1 MAKRLAEI
9 KPRAQDDPDAR
20 LSGFAN
26 PKFAEW
32 INDAVETGLESEGAT
47 DVTEKYRAGDRF
59 QERDGMNYLQP
70 TIVRVNSFEED
81 LAIREFLFPF
91 ASVVEC
97 PQADVL
103 EKIGP
108 SLVVTAITKDLEWI
122 NQLFDC
128 PTIDRLN
135 IGNVPTN
142 RIQWD
147 QPHEGN
153 LFEFLYSRRSF
164 QIADIA

>member
-1 MAKRLAEI
+1 
-9 KPRAQDDPDAR
+9 

-32 INDAVETGLESEGAT
+32 INEAVETGLESKGAT
-47 DVTEKYRAGDRF
+47 DVTAKFREGDRF
-59 QERDGMNYLQP
+59 QVRDGMNYLQP
-70 TIVRVNSFEED
+70 TIVRVDSFDED

-97 PQADVL
+97 PQAEVL
-103 EKIGP
+103 DKIGP
-108 SLVVTAITKDLEWI
+108 SLVVTAITRDLEWI
-122 NQLFDC
+122 NELFDC

-142 RIQWD
+142 RIKWD

-153 LFEFLYSRRSF
+153 LFEFLYTRRSF
-164 QIADIA
+164 QIAEIA